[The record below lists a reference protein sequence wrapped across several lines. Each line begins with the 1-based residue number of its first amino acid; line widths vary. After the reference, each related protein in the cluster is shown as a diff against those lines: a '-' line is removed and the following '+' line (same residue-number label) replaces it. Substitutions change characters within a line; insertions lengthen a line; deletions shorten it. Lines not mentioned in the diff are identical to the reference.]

1 MSELVE
7 RISALLIKAERTDN
21 EHEADAYLMKA
32 QALATAAS
40 IDIAAARMQRISRE
54 IVQEPTHRT
63 VQIGERGK
71 RANVHLVSL
80 FVVIAHAND
89 AHVDVASNSTYVI
102 AYGMPSD
109 LDVVDVMFGSVSVQM
124 VHAGQ
129 LYVAG
134 KSWRG
139 ETYRARGSRE
149 KKEFTAQ
156 TARAAFYRAYVSR
169 IEERLTEAKEQGRS
183 QARQQHT
190 KKGVELALRDK
201 EKTVR
206 SYHRGQSQARGR
218 WGGYSGGASVTGSAA
233 RQGRDAASRARLKD
247 QPGVGGKRAS
257 LPSAL
262 Q

>member
-1 MSELVE
+1 MSELIE

-40 IDIAAARMQRISRE
+40 IDIAAARLLRISKE
-54 IVQEPTHRT
+54 VVQEPTHRT

-102 AYGMPSD
+102 SYGMPND

-124 VHAGQ
+124 VHASQ
-129 LYVAG
+129 LYVTSKA
-134 KSWRG
+134 WQG

-169 IEERLTEAKEQGRS
+169 IQERLTEAKDQG
-183 QARQQHT
+183 QKEARQQHSR
-190 KKGVELALRDK
+190 KGVELALRDK

-206 SYHRGQSQARGR
+206 SYHRSTTSARGS
-218 WGGYSGGASVTGSAA
+218 WGGYSGGAAMSGSAA
-233 RQGRDAASRARLKD
+233 KHGRDAASRARLSEQGALNTKS
-247 QPGVGGKRAS
+247 GS
-257 LPSAL
+257 LPRGS
-262 Q
+262 